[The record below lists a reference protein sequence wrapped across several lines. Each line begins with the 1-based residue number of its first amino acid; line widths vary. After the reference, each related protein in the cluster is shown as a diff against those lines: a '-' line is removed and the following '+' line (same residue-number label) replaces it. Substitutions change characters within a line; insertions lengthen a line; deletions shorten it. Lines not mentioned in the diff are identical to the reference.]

1 MPLFARTAPE
11 LDLAYSEADLIEGR
25 RHKDATTTAQI
36 LEDLGVAIAWLKQ
49 RCPQAHID
57 VVGFCFGGHAALL
70 AMNGLYKQMWDR
82 QSKGFADG
90 EAPSGD
96 VVLLPQTRPAE

>member
-1 MPLFARTAPE
+1 MRDDQRGPRLGHLVQRGLDFLFGTAVQCRRRLVE
-11 LDLAYSEADLIEGR
+11 QEDGR
-25 RHKDATTTAQI
+25 PFQDRA
-36 LEDLGVAIAWLKQ
+36 GN
-49 RCPQAHID
+49 
-57 VVGFCFGGHAALL
+57 GALL

-96 VVLLPQTRPAE
+96 VVPLPQTRPAE